1 MFAQHFAEE
10 VSTIVNEIAATSEEQ
25 SSGIEQ
31 VNRAVVQMDEV
42 TQQNVALV
50 EEAAAVAQSL
60 EEQAAGLRSALSI
73 FSVEGR
79 ASTAPSVKTSA
90 VIPRTTPAITR
101 APNVARK
108 SALTPPRKDKAVD
121 RRGRSETPTLVVA
134 GGKEGAGDWETF

>member
-50 EEAAAVAQSL
+50 EEAAAASKSIVARVNSL
-60 EEQAAGLRSALSI
+60 DELISRYNLGDQAG
-73 FSVEGR
+73 
-79 ASTAPSVKTSA
+79 TAPMDC
-90 VIPRTTPAITR
+90 
-101 APNVARK
+101 AR
-108 SALTPPRKDKAVD
+108 
-121 RRGRSETPTLVVA
+121 RSLA
-134 GGKEGAGDWETF
+134 A